1 MYADDAAIFLNP
13 VMEEARELA
22 SLLSTFGLASGLV
35 VNINKS
41 ACFPI
46 RCEDLDVPPYY
57 AVFQLS
63 YQELP
68 LHIPWLA
75 VTFQKTGKG

>member
-13 VMEEARELA
+13 VMEEVRELA

-46 RCEDLDVPPYY
+46 RCEDLDCHVGT
-57 AVFQLS
+57 AVQPA
-63 YQELP
+63 QQAP
-68 LHIPWLA
+68 GRPRRHI
-75 VTFQKTGKG
+75 VRK